1 MMSSASLER
10 PLALAAPPRDERRT
24 GLNLAL
30 LAGPYGLFLFAIL
43 GAPVVILVAISFS
56 KHAPPALWSS
66 ILTLENYQR
75 ATEPFYLE
83 MFTRTLRI
91 AVTSTIATVI
101 IGYPMAYFLAR
112 SPRSIATIGMFLLV
126 TPLMVS
132 TVIRS
137 FGWIIILGR
146 NGLVAQAAQALGIP
160 GPIRLLYTEFA
171 VTLALTQIFLPL
183 MVLPLVAAIERIPVR
198 VEEAAASLGASPF
211 GVFLR
216 VIVPLSRPGLI
227 SGCLLCFTTGI
238 SVVVTPALLGGRSV
252 RMAGNFVY
260 EQVVTAFD
268 WPLAASLANVLAIL
282 ALVSTATALA
292 LSPKKVSGRS

>member
-1 MMSSASLER
+1 MMSSASVEQR
-10 PLALAAPPRDERRT
+10 IPASSARQERRA

-30 LAGPYGLFLFAIL
+30 IAGPYGLFLLAIL
-43 GAPVVILVAISFS
+43 GAPVFILVAISFS
-56 KHAPPALWSS
+56 KHAPPAMWSS
-66 ILTLENYQR
+66 ILSLENYQR

-83 MFTRTLRI
+83 MFVRTLRI
-91 AVTSTIATVI
+91 AILSTVASVI
-101 IGYPMAYFLAR
+101 VGYPLAYFLAR
-112 SPRSIATIGMFLLV
+112 SPRNVATIGMFLLV

-146 NGLVAQAAQALGIP
+146 NGLISQAAQALGFE
-160 GPIRLLYTEFA
+160 GPVRLLYTEFA

-198 VEEAAASLGASPF
+198 VEEAAASLGSSPLS
-211 GVFLR
+211 VFLQ
-216 VIVPLSRPGLI
+216 VIVPLSRAGLV

-282 ALVSTATALA
+282 ALLSTAAALG
-292 LSPKKVSGRS
+292 LSPKTSSGRS